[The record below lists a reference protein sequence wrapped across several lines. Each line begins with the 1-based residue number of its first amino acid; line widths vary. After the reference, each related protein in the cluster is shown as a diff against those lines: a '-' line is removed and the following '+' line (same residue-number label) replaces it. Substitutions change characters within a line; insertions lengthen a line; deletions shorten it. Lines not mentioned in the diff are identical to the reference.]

1 MASINII
8 LDIRRLKKDNT
19 YPVKFRFWINNLT
32 FDLSTGISSS
42 KENFNSKNLTIKKDP
57 NSSLILE
64 ELRSKY
70 LNRLREF
77 EAEHQNQPT
86 SLKLIKSYFIQ
97 KPKESITIKEFWMS
111 HIDKLRAVG
120 KIGNARTYKITLSA
134 LSSAI
139 NLDTHFHNIKHSC
152 IIDLEHKL
160 LLRGMSANGI
170 SVYLRTFRAIFNK
183 AIEQDITSQDNYP
196 FKKFKIKKEKTTPR
210 VMTITEMKSYFS
222 LDLKP
227 ESTYYSSF
235 KIGKL
240 ILMLRG
246 INLRDLLVL
255 NKTNIKSNRIIYKRS
270 KTGKICSILITE
282 EIQQLLSSFN
292 SNDCTLLGFINKEQM
307 EDLNN
312 FSAMFHQKRKV
323 INSHLKKIGMLIK
336 STEPVTTYVFRYT
349 YANIAKQLGYS
360 KDLIGEALSHTT
372 GNAVTGIYLEQY
384 DLALVDEMNMKV
396 IDTVA

>member
-134 LSSAI
+134 
-139 NLDTHFHNIKHSC
+139 
-152 IIDLEHKL
+152 
-160 LLRGMSANGI
+160 
-170 SVYLRTFRAIFNK
+170 
-183 AIEQDITSQDNYP
+183 
-196 FKKFKIKKEKTTPR
+196 
-210 VMTITEMKSYFS
+210 
-222 LDLKP
+222 
-227 ESTYYSSF
+227 
-235 KIGKL
+235 
-240 ILMLRG
+240 
-246 INLRDLLVL
+246 
-255 NKTNIKSNRIIYKRS
+255 
-270 KTGKICSILITE
+270 
-282 EIQQLLSSFN
+282 
-292 SNDCTLLGFINKEQM
+292 
-307 EDLNN
+307 
-312 FSAMFHQKRKV
+312 
-323 INSHLKKIGMLIK
+323 SHLQSI
-336 STEPVTTYVFRYT
+336 
-349 YANIAKQLGYS
+349 
-360 KDLIGEALSHTT
+360 
-372 GNAVTGIYLEQY
+372 
-384 DLALVDEMNMKV
+384 
-396 IDTVA
+396 